1 MSDLILFWHRRDL
14 RISDNTG
21 LCRTAEESCGSW
33 GVLSRPNLLERDD
46 APVRVTYMIGC
57 LQQLQQRY
65 TQAGSQ
71 LLILH
76 ANPTQGYR
84 IWQQLSMPRRF
95 SGIGMWNLIPNSAI
109 ALLWTPQE
117 KGIQVLPKT
126 GINC

>member
-1 MSDLILFWHRRDL
+1 
-14 RISDNTG
+14 
-21 LCRTAEESCGSW
+21 
-33 GVLSRPNLLERDD
+33 
-46 APVRVTYMIGC
+46 MIGC

-84 IWQQLSMPRRF
+84 LWQQLSMPRRF

-109 ALLWTPQE
+109 ALLWNPQE

-126 GINC
+126 GINCYTQIFVLVLTGHTVYTPFGATG